1 MIMFNGYIHNHN
13 IYCHLIYNT
22 IDYWLQMLLVVYRF
36 TLIQFEAVSVGSG
49 QGRGLWLVQE
59 GGGGGGGNYN

>member
-1 MIMFNGYIHNHN
+1 
-13 IYCHLIYNT
+13 
-22 IDYWLQMLLVVYRF
+22 MLLVVYRF

-49 QGRGLWLVQE
+49 QGRLVAGVQE